1 MSLVSERSTSEK
13 VATEKLD
20 ALSFPLFGKRL
31 IEASAGTG
39 KTYTIANLYL
49 RLLVPIGEE
58 GDLDKAL
65 TVDQILVVT
74 FTEAA
79 TAELKSRI
87 RSRIRAA
94 RKALLLISSDN
105 GKNNKSRIEDA
116 FLADWIDQMTPV
128 QQADAIEKLL
138 YAEKQ
143 MDEAAVFTIHGF
155 CQRMLSQNAFESR
168 MLFQQTIETDEQ
180 APLSL
185 AVKDV
190 WRSVFYP
197 MDDTKA
203 ALIQP
208 IWSGPAALQKDLSL
222 LNNQPDAKLAVPDYD
237 WENALTRAQHIMAQV
252 KTMWLAHSQDIIDA
266 LGRSGIKRTFWK
278 KDPTKDIQAMTQWA
292 NSPRF
297 ELDKSLEKFDTNEH
311 ASRLSKNGE
320 LPAHEFFGLV
330 QSLRESFPDSGRL
343 KAVLLAQLWAK
354 TQERMT
360 RWKRSTQSLTFTDL
374 LTSLDVALSK
384 DEAGKLAKRI
394 RHLYPVAMIDEF
406 QDTDAVQYRIFST
419 IYHSADTNQ
428 NVLGLIMIG
437 DPKQAIYAFRG
448 ADIYTYL
455 AAKKHVHGVY
465 SLATNY
471 RSSATMIQSVNGL
484 FSTQEN
490 PFRVSGIPFV
500 EVQDRGIKGCFT
512 RQGETQA
519 ALQFLYQHSDEPV
532 STKDYRTS
540 MADSCAA
547 HVHELLLEGKE
558 REGQEPEGQN
568 ASALIGEEGVR
579 PKDIAL
585 LVTNFSQANALKD
598 ALRQR
603 GIASVYLSDKGSV
616 FETVEAR
623 ELLIVLTAIL
633 SNGQE
638 VKLRSALATGLV
650 EWTLEELDTLN
661 HDDVAYEK
669 WGQAFRHYLE
679 VWDKQGLL
687 PMLREFMQ
695 DVSLATNMLSHLG
708 GERRLTD
715 FLHLTEKLQQ
725 KSLELDSKEGVLRY
739 LKLAIQ
745 NPNGNSDEQKIRL
758 ETDAELVRIVTI
770 HKSKGLEYPIVYLP
784 FAFMPYRDQGTS
796 ALYHDN
802 QEQLWI
808 AVDPDEE
815 QSEQHKEE
823 LYAAEIRLA
832 YVALTRS
839 KEACFIGA
847 MEVGKKSTK
856 TRGAMCDVHL
866 SGVGAL
872 VAEGEPLDA
881 GELYASLERFC
892 GRYSAEQVKL
902 VDLPDEP
909 KTLPRYEMAQSKPSS
924 PSARTFSGRVE
935 RDWWVGSYSSL
946 VVEEKDH
953 HDESVP
959 GLDEMTK
966 AAEPLVDVMESV
978 EESPAQTRFTFPKGA
993 NPGTFLHDTLEGKAL
1008 HDVLPD
1014 PTFKDL
1020 LKNNHHSLMAEFYDR
1035 QGFAEWQTVLEDW
1048 LPDMINTE
1056 LMDGMSL
1063 GQLPA
1068 KACRKELEFF
1078 IPVGGMNALQ
1088 LDRISREHDAVSR
1101 VAPAIQDRPLKGML
1115 KGFIDLLFEWEGRY
1129 YVLDY
1134 KSNYLGDSFADYES
1148 ENLIHAMADHRYDL
1162 QYQLYTLALHR
1173 LLKQRLPEY
1182 DYDKHVGGVA
1192 YLFLRGMAVGQK
1204 TGIFQTRLSLAHV
1217 NALDALFT
1225 GQPDSKPQKLKE
1237 EQQNDE
1243 AVQYGLF

>member
-1 MSLVSERSTSEK
+1 MSFSNEPVSVDQLAVNAE
-13 VATEKLD
+13 
-20 ALSFPLFGKRL
+20 ALNMIPEPLNALTFPLFGKRL

-49 RLLVPIGEE
+49 RLLVPTGPSLSEDG
-58 GDLDKAL
+58 GDLDKPL

-79 TAELKSRI
+79 TAELKARI
-87 RSRIRAA
+87 RGRIRAA
-94 RKALLLISSDN
+94 RKALLQGESSDV
-105 GKNNKSRIEDA
+105 
-116 FLADWIDQMTPV
+116 FLADWMAQMSAE
-128 QQADAIEKLL
+128 QRAGAIEKLL

-168 MLFQQTIETDEQ
+168 MLFQQTIETDEL
-180 APLSL
+180 APLSM

-208 IWSGPAALQKDLSL
+208 IWSNPDALLKDLYL
-222 LNNQPDAKLAVPDYD
+222 LNNQPDAKIAVPDYD
-237 WENALTRAQHIMAQV
+237 WESALSQAQETMAAVRA
-252 KTMWLAHSQDIIDA
+252 MWLSQSQDIIDA
-266 LGRSGIKRTFWK
+266 LERSGIKRTFWR
-278 KDPTKDIQAMTQWA
+278 KDPSKDIEAMTQWA
-292 NSPRF
+292 RSSRF

-311 ASRLSKNGE
+311 ASRLSKGGD

-330 QSLRESFPDSGRL
+330 QSLRESFPDAGRL
-343 KAVLLAQLWAK
+343 KAVLLTQLWQQ
-354 TQERMT
+354 TQERMK

-374 LTSLDVALSK
+374 LTSLDVALTQ
-384 DEAGKLAKRI
+384 DEAGKLAERI
-394 RHLYPVAMIDEF
+394 RHLYPIALIDEF

-419 IYHSADTNQ
+419 IYAPAQVDQ
-428 NVLGLIMIG
+428 NTLGLIMIG

-455 AAKKHVHGVY
+455 AAKKRVDAVY

-471 RSSATMIQSVNGL
+471 RSSAAMIQSVNGL
-484 FSTQEN
+484 FTTQAE
-490 PFRVSGIPFV
+490 PFRVTGIPFV
-500 EVQDRGIKGCFT
+500 EVQDRGVASGFS
-512 RQGETQA
+512 RQGQTQA
-519 ALQFLYQHSDEPV
+519 ALQFLYQRNDEPV
-532 STKDYRTS
+532 SAKEYRQT
-540 MADSCAA
+540 MAESCAA
-547 HVHELLLEGKE
+547 HLHELLLEGQQGLSLLDGK
-558 REGQEPEGQN
+558 
-568 ASALIGEEGVR
+568 GVR

-616 FETVEAR
+616 FETVESR

-638 VKLRSALATGLV
+638 SKLRSALATSLV
-650 EWTLEELDTLN
+650 DWSLEDLDTLN
-661 HDDVAYEK
+661 HDDVVYEK
-669 WGQAFRHYLE
+669 WGQAFRDYLE
-679 VWDKQGLL
+679 IWDKQGLL

-695 DVSLATNMLSHLG
+695 DVALSANMLSHTG

-739 LKLAIQ
+739 LRLAIQ

-784 FAFMPYRDQGTS
+784 FAFTPYRDQEKS
-796 ALYHDN
+796 ALYHDA
-802 QEQLWI
+802 QQQLWI
-808 AVDPDEE
+808 AIDPDETQTE
-815 QSEQHKEE
+815 LHKEE

-839 KEACFIGA
+839 KEACFIGS
-847 MEVGKKSTK
+847 MEVGKSSNKS
-856 TRGAMCDVHL
+856 RGAVSDVHL

-872 VAEGEPLDA
+872 IGEGEALEA
-881 GELYASLERFC
+881 GDLYPSIERLCERYQDGQMGLLELPE
-892 GRYSAEQVKL
+892 
-902 VDLPDEP
+902 EP
-909 KTLPRYEMAQSKPSS
+909 PRLPRFKMDQAQLTEPH
-924 PSARTFSGRVE
+924 ARTFTGRVE

-946 VVEEKDH
+946 VVEDKEQ

-959 GLDEMTK
+959 GLDETTRLLD
-966 AAEPLVDVMESV
+966 PLVEDIDVKDSQEV
-978 EESPAQTRFTFPKGA
+978 PEQNRFTFPKGA
-993 NPGTFLHDTLEGKAL
+993 KPGTFLHDTLEGKAL
-1008 HDVLPD
+1008 HDVSSNPS
-1014 PTFKDL
+1014 FNDL
-1020 LKNNHHSLMAEFYDR
+1020 LKTSHHKLMADFYER
-1035 QGFAEWQTVLEDW
+1035 QGFDEWQGVLSEW
-1048 LPDMINTE
+1048 LPDIVNTE
-1056 LMDGMSL
+1056 LMAGMSL
-1063 GQLPA
+1063 GSLAPS
-1068 KACRKELEFF
+1068 ACRKEMEFF
-1078 IPVGGMNALQ
+1078 IPVTGMNALQ
-1088 LDRISREHDAVSR
+1088 LDRISREHDEVSR
-1101 VAPAIQDRPLKGML
+1101 VAPMIQDRPLKGML
-1115 KGFIDLLFEWEGRY
+1115 KGFIDLLFEYQGRY

-1134 KSNYLGDSFADYES
+1134 KSNYLGDDFADYEP
-1148 ENLIHAMADHRYDL
+1148 EKLVHAIAEHRYDL

-1173 LLKQRLPEY
+1173 LLKQRLPNY
-1182 DYDKHVGGVA
+1182 DYEKHVGGVV
-1192 YLFLRGMAVGQK
+1192 YLFLRGMQPEQQ
-1204 TGIFQTRLSLAHV
+1204 TGVFHSRLTFEHV
-1217 NALDALFT
+1217 TALDKLFS
-1225 GQPDSKPQKLKE
+1225 GESDKPE
-1237 EQQNDE
+1237 NHE

>member
-1 MSLVSERSTSEK
+1 MSTLNKPLSSGELT
-13 VATEKLD
+13 TEMLD
-20 ALSFPLFGKRL
+20 ALTFPLFGKRL

-49 RLLVPIGEE
+49 RLLVPTGQEE
-58 GDLDKAL
+58 DLDHPL

-79 TAELKSRI
+79 TAELKA
-87 RSRIRAA
+87 RIRARIRVA
-94 RKALLLISSDN
+94 RKALMLKTSQ
-105 GKNNKSRIEDA
+105 DA
-116 FLADWIDQMTPV
+116 FLVDWMGAMTDV

-168 MLFQQTIETDEQ
+168 MLFQQSIETDEQ
-180 APLSL
+180 APLLL

-197 MDDTKA
+197 LDDTKA

-208 IWSGPAALQKDLSL
+208 IWSSPEALHKDLYL
-222 LNNQPDAKLAVPDYD
+222 LNSQPDAKLVVPDYD
-237 WENALTRAQHIMAQV
+237 WESALSHAQTVMV
-252 KTMWLAHSQDIIDA
+252 KVKAMWLAESQNIIDA
-266 LGRSGIKRTFWK
+266 LENSGIKRTFWR
-278 KDPTKDIQAMTQWA
+278 KDPSKDIQSISAWA
-292 NSPRF
+292 NSSRF
-297 ELDKSLEKFDTNEH
+297 ELDKSLEKFDAAEQ
-311 ASRLSKNGE
+311 SLKLKKGGE
-320 LPAHEFFGLV
+320 PPCHEFFTLV
-330 QSLRESFPDSGRL
+330 QVLRDSFPDSGRL
-343 KAVLLAQLWAK
+343 KAVLLAQLWQK
-354 TQERMT
+354 TQERMM

-374 LTSLDVALSK
+374 LTSLDAALAK
-384 DEAGKLAKRI
+384 DEAGKLAQRI
-394 RHLYPVAMIDEF
+394 RHLYPIALIDEF

-419 IYHSADTNQ
+419 IYQAATTDQ
-428 NVLGLIMIG
+428 NALGLIMIG

-471 RSSATMIQSVNGL
+471 RSSAAMIQAVNGL
-484 FSTQEN
+484 FSTQKA
-490 PFRVSGIPFV
+490 PFRVPGIPFV
-500 EVQDRGIKGCFT
+500 EVQDRGVEGGFR

-519 ALQFLYQHSDEPV
+519 ALQFLYLKSDEPV
-532 STKDYRTS
+532 SAKEYRIQ
-540 MADSCAA
+540 MAESCAA
-547 HVHELLLEGKE
+547 HVHGVLLEGQK
-558 REGQEPEGQN
+558 GTTF
-568 ASALIGEEGVR
+568 IGEQGVR

-585 LVTNFSQANALKD
+585 LVTNFTQADALKD

-638 VKLRSALATGLV
+638 SKLRSALATRLV
-650 EWTLEELDTLN
+650 EWSLEELDTLN
-661 HDDVAYEK
+661 HDDVVYEK
-669 WGQAFRHYLE
+669 WVQAFRHYLE

-687 PMLREFMQ
+687 PMLREFME
-695 DVSLATNMLSHLG
+695 DVALATNMLSRLG

-739 LKLAIQ
+739 LKLALQ
-745 NPNGNSDEQKIRL
+745 NPNGDSDEQKIRL

-784 FAFMPYRDQGTS
+784 FAFTPYRDQGSS
-796 ALYHDN
+796 ALYHDHE
-802 QEQLWI
+802 EQLWI
-808 AVDPDEE
+808 AIDPEEE
-815 QSEQHKEE
+815 QKEQHKEE

-839 KEACFIGA
+839 KEACFIGV
-847 MEVGKKSTK
+847 MEVGKAATQKNS
-856 TRGAMCDVHL
+856 ASSDVHL

-872 VAEGEPLDA
+872 IAEGERMEA
-881 GELYASLERFC
+881 GDLYPSLQTLCEC
-892 GRYSAEQVKL
+892 YSTKQMML
-902 VDLPDEP
+902 VDLSSSPEI
-909 KTLPRYEMAQSKPSS
+909 LPRFEMLYTAPSS
-924 PSARTFSGRVE
+924 PQARLFSGRVE

-946 VVEEKDH
+946 VVEEKGH
-953 HDESVP
+953 QDESLP
-959 GLDEMTK
+959 GLDEMTQVADPLALGEEGDTQEK
-966 AAEPLVDVMESV
+966 LEKDSTPEPD
-978 EESPAQTRFTFPKGA
+978 RFNFPKGA

-1008 HDVLPD
+1008 QSVVSD

-1020 LKNNHHSLMAEFYDR
+1020 LKNSHQSLMAQFYQRHDF
-1035 QGFAEWQTVLEDW
+1035 GDWQTVLENW
-1048 LPDMINTE
+1048 LPDIINTE
-1056 LMDGMSL
+1056 LIPGMSL
-1063 GQLPA
+1063 GQLSP

-1078 IPVGGMNALQ
+1078 IPVEGMNALQ
-1088 LDRISREHDAVSR
+1088 LDRIARKYDEVSR
-1101 VAPAIQDRPLKGML
+1101 VAPSIQDRPLRGML
-1115 KGFIDLLFEWEGRY
+1115 KGFIDLLFEWQGRY

-1134 KSNYLGDSFADYES
+1134 KSNYLGDSTDDYEPD
-1148 ENLIHAMADHRYDL
+1148 NLVQAMAEHRYDL

-1173 LLKQRLPEY
+1173 LLKQRLPHY
-1182 DYDKHVGGVA
+1182 DYDKHVGGVL
-1192 YLFLRGMAVGQK
+1192 YLYLRGMTVGQQ
-1204 TGIFQTRLSLAHV
+1204 TGIFQTRLRLEHV
-1217 NALDALFT
+1217 NALDELFRGEFSNNT
-1225 GQPDSKPQKLKE
+1225 PE
-1237 EQQNDE
+1237 E

>member
-1 MSLVSERSTSEK
+1 MSLFSPSLNSPTPEQ
-13 VATEKLD
+13 LN
-20 ALSFPLFGKRL
+20 ALTFPLFGKRL

-49 RLLVPIGEE
+49 RLLVPTDCE
-58 GDLDKAL
+58 GDLNKSL

-79 TAELKSRI
+79 TAELKARI
-87 RSRIRAA
+87 RDRIRVA
-94 RKALLLISSDN
+94 RKALLQGESKDVFLKDWLAQMSD
-105 GKNNKSRIEDA
+105 
-116 FLADWIDQMTPV
+116 DQRS
-128 QQADAIEKLL
+128 DAIEKLL

-180 APLSL
+180 APLSM

-208 IWSGPAALQKDLSL
+208 IWSSPDALLKDLSL
-222 LNNQPDAKLAVPDYD
+222 LNNQPDAQIVAPDYD
-237 WENALTRAQHIMAQV
+237 WESALLQSQQTMAAV
-252 KTMWLAHSQDIIDA
+252 RSMWLAQSQDIIDT
-266 LGRSGIKRTFWK
+266 LEHSGIKRNFWR
-278 KDPTKDIQAMTQWA
+278 KDPSKDIQAMTQWA
-292 NSPRF
+292 HSPRF
-297 ELDKSLEKFDTNEH
+297 ELDKCLEKFDANEH
-311 ASRLSKNGE
+311 ASRISKGGE
-320 LPAHEFFGLV
+320 SPVHVFFDLV
-330 QSLRESFPDSGRL
+330 KTLRESFPEAGRL
-343 KAVLLAQLWAK
+343 KAVLLTQLWQH
-354 TQERMT
+354 TQERMK

-374 LTSLDVALSK
+374 LTSLDVALAQ
-384 DEAGKLAKRI
+384 DEAGKLAERI
-394 RHLYPVAMIDEF
+394 RHLYPIALIDEF
-406 QDTDAVQYRIFST
+406 QDTDAVQYRIFSNVYAPAT
-419 IYHSADTNQ
+419 PDQ
-428 NVLGLIMIG
+428 NALGLIMIG

-455 AAKKHVHGVY
+455 AAKKQVDSIF

-471 RSSATMIQSVNGL
+471 RSSAAMIQSVNGL
-484 FSTQEN
+484 FTTQDK
-490 PFRVSGIPFV
+490 PFRVDGIPFV
-500 EVQDRGIKGCFT
+500 EVQDRGIAGRFS

-519 ALQFLYQHSDEPV
+519 ALQFLYQETDEPV
-532 STKDYRTS
+532 SPADYRNI
-540 MADSCAA
+540 MAESCAA
-547 HVHELLLEGKE
+547 HLHTLLLEGQQ
-558 REGQEPEGQN
+558 GQ
-568 ASALIGEEGVR
+568 ALIDGEGVR

-585 LVTNFSQANALKD
+585 LVTNFSQANALKS

-638 VKLRSALATGLV
+638 SKLRSALATNLV
-650 EWTLEELDTLN
+650 EWSLEDLDTLN
-661 HDDVAYEK
+661 HDDLVYEEWVK
-669 WGQAFRHYLE
+669 KFRQYLE
-679 VWDKQGLL
+679 VWDQQGLL
-687 PMLREFMQ
+687 PMLRMFMQ
-695 DVSLATNMLSHLG
+695 EVSLAANMLSHIG

-784 FAFMPYRDQGTS
+784 FALTPYRDQKGS
-796 ALYHDN
+796 ALYHDD
-802 QEQLWI
+802 QQQLWI
-808 AVDPDEE
+808 AIDPDEDE
-815 QSEQHKEE
+815 SERHKEE

-839 KEACFIGA
+839 KEACFIGC
-847 MEVGKKSTK
+847 MDVGKGATK
-856 TRGAMCDVHL
+856 QKEAESNVHL

-872 VAEGEPLDA
+872 ISEGEPLDA
-881 GELYASLERFC
+881 GALYPSLERLC
-892 GRYSAEQVKL
+892 SRYQPYQMWL
-902 VDLPDEP
+902 QNLPNEP
-909 KTLPRYEMAQSKPSS
+909 LELPRFKMAEAAVVNPEALEFK
-924 PSARTFSGRVE
+924 GRIE

-946 VVEEKDH
+946 VVEDKER

-959 GLDEMTK
+959 GLDEMTNVVDPL
-966 AAEPLVDVMESV
+966 ADLIDEPELLLEPVSN
-978 EESPAQTRFTFPKGA
+978 RFTFPKGA
-993 NPGTFLHDTLEGKAL
+993 KPGTFLHDTLEGKAL
-1008 HDVLPD
+1008 HGVTSTPS
-1014 PTFKDL
+1014 FKDL
-1020 LKNNHHSLMAEFYDR
+1020 LKTSHHKLMADYYER
-1035 QGFAEWQTVLEDW
+1035 HGFAEWQSVLNEW
-1048 LPDMINTE
+1048 LPDIVNTE
-1056 LMDGMSL
+1056 LFEGMSL
-1063 GQLPA
+1063 GALTQS
-1068 KACRKELEFF
+1068 ACRKEMEFF
-1078 IPVGGMNALQ
+1078 IPVDGMNALQ

-1101 VAPAIQDRPLKGML
+1101 IAPMIQDRPLKGML

-1134 KSNYLGDSFADYES
+1134 KSNYLGDEFADYEQDK
-1148 ENLIHAMADHRYDL
+1148 LVHAMGEHRYDL

-1173 LLKQRLPEY
+1173 LLKQRLPDY
-1182 DYDKHVGGVA
+1182 DYEKHVGGVV
-1192 YLFLRGMAVGQK
+1192 YLFLRGMRSGQQ
-1204 TGIFQTRLSLAHV
+1204 TGVFQTRLTLEHV
-1217 NALDALFT
+1217 NALDALFCGDADT
-1225 GQPDSKPQKLKE
+1225 
-1237 EQQNDE
+1237 NE

>member
-1 MSLVSERSTSEK
+1 MKDSTLSFSSAPEQ
-13 VATEKLD
+13 LN
-20 ALSFPLFGKRL
+20 ALTFPLFGKRL

-49 RLLVPIGEE
+49 RLLVPTGNAE
-58 GDLDKAL
+58 DLDKPL

-79 TAELKSRI
+79 TAELKARI
-87 RSRIRAA
+87 RDRIRAA
-94 RKALLLISSDN
+94 RKALLQGESNDV
-105 GKNNKSRIEDA
+105 
-116 FLADWIDQMTPV
+116 FLADWLAHMSDV
-128 QQADAIEKLL
+128 QRSGAIEKLL

-180 APLSL
+180 APLSM

-208 IWSGPAALQKDLSL
+208 IWANPDALLKDLYL
-222 LNNQPDAKLAVPDYD
+222 LNNQPDAKLVVPDYD
-237 WENALTRAQHIMAQV
+237 WESALSQAQQTMLTV
-252 KTMWLAHSQDIIDA
+252 KTMWLSQSHDIIDA
-266 LGRSGIKRTFWK
+266 LERSGIKRTFWR
-278 KDPTKDIQAMTQWA
+278 KDPSKDIQAMTQWA
-292 NSPRF
+292 HSSRF

-311 ASRLSKNGE
+311 ASRLSKGGD
-320 LPAHEFFGLV
+320 LPAHAFFDLV
-330 QSLRESFPDSGRL
+330 QSLRDCFPDAGRL
-343 KAVLLAQLWAK
+343 KAVLLIQLWEQ
-354 TQERMT
+354 TQERMK

-374 LTSLDVALSK
+374 LTSLDVALSQE
-384 DEAGKLAKRI
+384 EAGKLAERI
-394 RHLYPVAMIDEF
+394 RHLYPIALIDEF

-419 IYHSADTNQ
+419 IYEPATVDQTA
-428 NVLGLIMIG
+428 LGLIMIG

-455 AAKKHVHGVY
+455 SAKKHVDKVY

-471 RSSATMIQSVNGL
+471 RSSAAMIQSVNGL
-484 FSTQEN
+484 FMTQSE

-500 EVQDRGIKGCFT
+500 EVQDRGVAGRFI
-512 RQGETQA
+512 RQGQTQS

-532 STKDYRTS
+532 SPKDYRNL
-540 MADSCAA
+540 MAEACAA
-547 HVHELLLEGKE
+547 HLHAILLD
-558 REGQEPEGQN
+558 GQQGTATIDGN
-568 ASALIGEEGVR
+568 GVR
-579 PKDIAL
+579 PKDVAL

-638 VKLRSALATGLV
+638 SKLRSALATSLV
-650 EWTLEELDTLN
+650 EWSLEALDTLN
-661 HDDVAYEK
+661 HDDVVYEK
-669 WGQAFRHYLE
+669 WVQAFRHYLE
-679 VWDKQGLL
+679 LWDQQGLL

-695 DVSLATNMLSHLG
+695 DVALATHMLSHIG

-739 LKLAIQ
+739 LRLAIQ

-784 FAFMPYRDQGTS
+784 FAFTPYRDQEKS
-796 ALYHDN
+796 ALYHDP
-802 QEQLWI
+802 QQQLWI
-808 AVDPDEE
+808 AIDPDETQTE
-815 QSEQHKEE
+815 LHKEE

-839 KEACFIGA
+839 KEACFIGS
-847 MEVGKKSTK
+847 MDVGKKASK
-856 TRGAMCDVHL
+856 SRGAVSDVHL

-872 VAEGEPLDA
+872 IAEGELLEA
-881 GELYASLERFC
+881 GALYPSIERLC
-892 GRYSAEQVKL
+892 GRYRTEQMSVQ
-902 VDLPDEP
+902 DLPDEMVA
-909 KTLPRYEMAQSKPSS
+909 LPRFKMAQAELLEPQ
-924 PSARTFSGRVE
+924 ALDFTGRVE

-946 VVEEKDH
+946 VVEDKER

-959 GLDEMTK
+959 GLDETTR
-966 AAEPLVDVMESV
+966 LVDPLLDEIV
-978 EESPAQTRFTFPKGA
+978 ELDPLAKPEHNRFTFPKGA
-993 NPGTFLHDTLEGKAL
+993 KPGTFLHDTLEGKAL
-1008 HDVLPD
+1008 HDVSENPS
-1014 PTFKDL
+1014 FRDL
-1020 LKNNHHSLMAEFYDR
+1020 LKTSHHKRMADYYER
-1035 QGFAEWQTVLEDW
+1035 HGFHEWQDVLSDW
-1048 LPDMINTE
+1048 LPDIINTE
-1056 LMDGMSL
+1056 LVEGMSL
-1063 GQLPA
+1063 GELAQS
-1068 KACRKELEFF
+1068 ACRKELEFF
-1078 IPVGGMNALQ
+1078 IPVNGMNALQ

-1101 VAPAIQDRPLKGML
+1101 VAPLIQDRPLKGML
-1115 KGFIDLLFEWEGRY
+1115 KGFIDLLFEWQGRY

-1134 KSNYLGDSFADYES
+1134 KSNYLGDHISDYEP
-1148 ENLIHAMADHRYDL
+1148 EKLVHAIAEHRYDL

-1173 LLKQRLPEY
+1173 LLKQRLPHY
-1182 DYDKHVGGVA
+1182 DYEKHVGGVV
-1192 YLFLRGMAVGQK
+1192 YLFLRGMKPEQK
-1204 TGIFQTRLSLAHV
+1204 TGVFETRLSLEHV
-1217 NALDALFT
+1217 TSLDRLFSGESLNEEAL
-1225 GQPDSKPQKLKE
+1225 
-1237 EQQNDE
+1237 
-1243 AVQYGLF
+1243 QYGLF

>member
-1 MSLVSERSTSEK
+1 MSLLSTFSNMQTPER
-13 VATEKLD
+13 LD
-20 ALSFPLFGKRL
+20 ALTFPLFGKRL

-49 RLLVPIGEE
+49 RLLVPTGRE
-58 GDLDKAL
+58 GDLDKPL

-79 TAELKSRI
+79 TAELKARI
-87 RSRIRAA
+87 RERIRVA
-94 RKALLLISSDN
+94 RKALLQGESHDVFLGDWLAQMSD
-105 GKNNKSRIEDA
+105 
-116 FLADWIDQMTPV
+116 DQR
-128 QQADAIEKLL
+128 AGAIEKLL

-180 APLSL
+180 APLSM

-208 IWSGPAALQKDLSL
+208 IWSSPDALLKDLYL
-222 LNNQPDAKLAVPDYD
+222 LNNQPDAKIVAPDYD
-237 WENALTRAQHIMAQV
+237 WESALVQSQQTMTAVRS
-252 KTMWLAHSQDIIDA
+252 MWLAQSQDIIDA
-266 LGRSGIKRTFWK
+266 LERSGIKRTFWR
-278 KDPTKDIQAMTQWA
+278 KDPSKDIQTMTQWA
-292 NSPRF
+292 QSSRF

-311 ASRLSKNGE
+311 ASRLSKGGE

-330 QSLRESFPDSGRL
+330 QILRESFPEAGRL
-343 KAVLLAQLWAK
+343 KAVLLTQLWQQ
-354 TQERMT
+354 TQERMK

-374 LTSLDVALSK
+374 LTSLDVALTQ
-384 DEAGKLAKRI
+384 DEAGKLAERI
-394 RHLYPVAMIDEF
+394 RHLYPIALIDEF
-406 QDTDAVQYRIFST
+406 QDTDAVQYRIFSNV
-419 IYHSADTNQ
+419 YEPAKPDQ
-428 NVLGLIMIG
+428 NALGLIMIG

-455 AAKKHVHGVY
+455 AAKKQVDSIY

-471 RSSATMIQSVNGL
+471 RSSAAMIQSVNGL
-484 FSTQEN
+484 FSTQEK
-490 PFRVSGIPFV
+490 PFRVEGIPFV
-500 EVQDRGIKGCFT
+500 EVQDRGISGRFS

-519 ALQFLYQHSDEPV
+519 ALQFLYQQSDEPV
-532 STKDYRTS
+532 SSKDYRNI
-540 MADSCAA
+540 MAESCAA
-547 HVHELLLEGKE
+547 HLHGLLLEGQQ
-558 REGQEPEGQN
+558 GQ
-568 ASALIGEEGVR
+568 ALVDEKGVR

-585 LVTNFSQANALKD
+585 LVTNFSQANALKA

-638 VKLRSALATGLV
+638 SKLRSALATSLV
-650 EWTLEELDTLN
+650 EWSLEDLDTLN
-661 HDDVAYEK
+661 HDDVVYEK
-669 WGQAFRHYLE
+669 WVQAFRHYLE
-679 VWDKQGLL
+679 LWDQQGLL

-695 DVSLATNMLSHLG
+695 EVSLAANMLSHVG

-784 FAFMPYRDQGTS
+784 FALTPYRDQSGS
-796 ALYHDN
+796 ALYHDD
-802 QEQLWI
+802 QQQLWI
-808 AVDPDEE
+808 AIDPDEDE
-815 QSEQHKEE
+815 TERHKEE

-839 KEACFIGA
+839 KEACFIGC
-847 MEVGKKSTK
+847 MDVGKKSNK
-856 TRGAMCDVHL
+856 TRDAVSDVHL

-872 VAEGEPLDA
+872 IAEGEPLDA
-881 GELYASLERFC
+881 GALYPSLERLC
-892 GRYSAEQVKL
+892 GRYQSHQML
-902 VDLPDEP
+902 VQDLPEEALD
-909 KTLPRYEMAQSKPSS
+909 LPRFKMAQAELINPD
-924 PSARTFSGRVE
+924 AREFKGRIE

-946 VVEEKDH
+946 VVEDKEY
-953 HDESVP
+953 HDESAP
-959 GLDEMTK
+959 GLDEMTRVLDPL
-966 AAEPLVDVMESV
+966 AELVDEPDTLLEPQSN
-978 EESPAQTRFTFPKGA
+978 RFTFPKGA
-993 NPGTFLHDTLEGKAL
+993 KPGTFLHDTLEGKAL
-1008 HDVLPD
+1008 HDVASAPS
-1014 PTFKDL
+1014 FKDL
-1020 LKNNHHSLMAEFYDR
+1020 LKSSHHKLMADYYERHDF
-1035 QGFAEWQTVLEDW
+1035 GEWQSVLSEW
-1048 LPDMINTE
+1048 LPDIVNTE
-1056 LMDGMSL
+1056 LVDGMSL
-1063 GQLPA
+1063 GALTQS
-1068 KACRKELEFF
+1068 ACRKEMEFF
-1078 IPVGGMNALQ
+1078 IPVDGMNALQ

-1101 VAPAIQDRPLKGML
+1101 VAPMIQDRPLKGML
-1115 KGFIDLLFEWEGRY
+1115 KGFIDLLFEWQGRY

-1134 KSNYLGDSFADYES
+1134 KSNYLGDDFEHYEQDK
-1148 ENLIHAMADHRYDL
+1148 LVHAIAEHRYDL

-1173 LLKQRLPEY
+1173 LLKQRLPDY
-1182 DYDKHVGGVA
+1182 DYDKHVGGVV
-1192 YLFLRGMAVGQK
+1192 YLFLRGMRLEHQ
-1204 TGIFQTRLSLAHV
+1204 TGVFQTRLTLEHV
-1217 NALDALFT
+1217 NALDALFS
-1225 GQPDSKPQKLKE
+1225 GNSAAAGKVDGNENSGRNGNNE
-1237 EQQNDE
+1237 SEE

>member
-1 MSLVSERSTSEK
+1 MSLSSMPLDLQTPER
-13 VATEKLD
+13 LD
-20 ALSFPLFGKRL
+20 ALTFPLFGKRL

-49 RLLVPIGEE
+49 RLLVPTGQD
-58 GDLDKAL
+58 GDLEKSL

-87 RSRIRAA
+87 RERIRVA
-94 RKALLLISSDN
+94 RKALLQ
-105 GKNNKSRIEDA
+105 GKTDDV
-116 FLADWIDQMTPV
+116 FLAEWIGTMSDTL
-128 QQADAIEKLL
+128 QAEAIEKLL

-208 IWSGPAALQKDLSL
+208 IWSGPAALQKDLAL
-222 LNNQPDAKLAVPDYD
+222 LNNQPDAKMAVPDYD
-237 WENALTRAQHIMAQV
+237 WENALLVAQELMARV
-252 KTMWLAHSQDIIDA
+252 KTMWLANSQDIIDA
-266 LGRSGIKRTFWK
+266 LECSGIKRTFWR
-278 KDPTKDIQAMTQWA
+278 KDPSKDIQAMTQWA
-292 NSPRF
+292 HSSRF
-297 ELDKSLEKFDTNEH
+297 ELDKCLEKFDRDEH
-311 ASRLSKNGE
+311 ATRLSKNGE
-320 LPAHEFFGLV
+320 PPTHEFFDLV
-330 QSLRESFPDSGRL
+330 QSLRESFPDTGRL
-343 KAVLLAQLWAK
+343 KAVLLTQLWEQ
-354 TQERMT
+354 TQERMK

-374 LTSLDVALSK
+374 LTSLDVALSQ
-384 DEAGKLAKRI
+384 DEAGKLADRI
-394 RHLYPVAMIDEF
+394 RHLYPIALIDEF
-406 QDTDAVQYRIFST
+406 QDTDAVQYRIFSN
-419 IYHSADTNQ
+419 IYEPAKIDQ
-428 NVLGLIMIG
+428 NALGLIMIG

-455 AAKKHVHGVY
+455 AAKKRVDGVY

-471 RSSATMIQSVNGL
+471 RSSAAMIQSVNGL
-484 FSTQEN
+484 FSTQAE
-490 PFRVSGIPFV
+490 PFRVAGIPFV
-500 EVQDRGIKGCFT
+500 EVQDRGVAGRFA
-512 RQGETQA
+512 RHGETQA
-519 ALQFLYQHSDEPV
+519 ALQFLYQQSEEPV
-532 STKDYRTS
+532 SAKEYRQT
-540 MADSCAA
+540 MAEACASHLHA
-547 HVHELLLEGKE
+547 LLLEGQQ
-558 REGQEPEGQN
+558 GQ
-568 ASALIGEEGVR
+568 SIIGEQGVR
-579 PKDIAL
+579 PKDVAL
-585 LVTNFSQANALKD
+585 LVTNFSQANVLKD

-638 VKLRSALATGLV
+638 SKLRSALATSLV
-650 EWTLEELDTLN
+650 AWSLEELDTLN
-661 HDDVAYEK
+661 HDDVVYEK
-669 WGQAFRHYLE
+669 WVQAFRHYLTL
-679 VWDKQGLL
+679 WDTQGLL

-695 DVSLATNMLSHLG
+695 DVALATNMLSHIG

-745 NPNGNSDEQKIRL
+745 TPNGNNDEQKIRL

-770 HKSKGLEYPIVYLP
+770 HKSKGLEYPLVYLP
-784 FAFMPYRDQGTS
+784 FAFTPYRDQGSS
-796 ALYHDN
+796 ALYHDEN
-802 QEQLWI
+802 EQLWI
-808 AVDPDEE
+808 AIDPDES
-815 QSEQHKEE
+815 QTEQHKEE
-823 LYAAEIRLA
+823 LYSAEIRLA

-839 KEACFIGA
+839 KEACFIGT
-847 MEVGKKSTK
+847 MDVGKKASK
-856 TRGAMCDVHL
+856 SRDAISDVHL

-872 VAEGEPLDA
+872 VAEGEPLEA
-881 GELYASLERFC
+881 GALYPSIERLC
-892 GRYSAEQVKL
+892 ERYQSHQMAL
-902 VDLPDEP
+902 LALPDELP
-909 KTLPRYEMAQSKPSS
+909 ALPRFKMEEVELTTPK
-924 PSARTFSGRVE
+924 ARTFRGHIE

-946 VVEEKDH
+946 VVEDKDRQ
-953 HDESVP
+953 DESLP
-959 GLDEMTK
+959 GRDESILMIDPLIDDTEI
-966 AAEPLVDVMESV
+966 AETARFSD
-978 EESPAQTRFTFPKGA
+978 QTTPEQNRFTFPKGA

-1008 HDVLPD
+1008 HGVMDD
-1014 PTFKDL
+1014 PSFKDL
-1020 LKNNHHSLMAEFYDR
+1020 LKVSHHKLMAEYYDR
-1035 QGFAEWQTVLEDW
+1035 KGFADWQGVLAQW
-1048 LPDMINTE
+1048 LPDIVNTE
-1056 LMDGMSL
+1056 LLDGMSL
-1063 GQLPA
+1063 GELSP

-1101 VAPAIQDRPLKGML
+1101 VAPMIQDRPLKGML
-1115 KGFIDLLFEWEGRY
+1115 KGFIDLLFEWQGRY

-1134 KSNYLGDSFADYES
+1134 KSNYLGDAFTDYEPDK
-1148 ENLIHAMADHRYDL
+1148 LVHAIADHRYDL

-1173 LLKQRLPEY
+1173 LLKQRLPNY
-1182 DYDKHVGGVA
+1182 DYEKHVGGVV
-1192 YLFLRGMAVGQK
+1192 YLFLRGMTVGEQ
-1204 TGIFQTRLSLAHV
+1204 TGIFQTRLSIEHV
-1217 NALDALFT
+1217 NALDTLFS
-1225 GQPDSKPQKLKE
+1225 GEEIDRKSSISKSSAP
-1237 EQQNDE
+1237 NGE